1 MSNPVYNPNGGE
13 ELKLFTVF
21 RENGW
26 ELPFSQLTLFISITI
41 RSSIL
46 YMRAISGYF
55 AVLAQ
60 NFFLKVWI
68 HWQNHSFEA
77 NSTSEVFKY
86 PLTKTPC
93 SFKCFLSSATFI
105 ALKSLLFF
113 FSAILKLKVFHVRT
127 HAVETFP
134 VYIICHVTLD
144 VKSNA

>member
-1 MSNPVYNPNGGE
+1 MYNPNGGE

-68 HWQNHSFEA
+68 HWQNHSFET

-105 ALKSLLFF
+105 ALKSLYSFF
-113 FSAILKLKVFHVRT
+113 
-127 HAVETFP
+127 
-134 VYIICHVTLD
+134 CHFEA
-144 VKSNA
+144 KSISRSYTCCGNVPCLHHMSRDTRREI